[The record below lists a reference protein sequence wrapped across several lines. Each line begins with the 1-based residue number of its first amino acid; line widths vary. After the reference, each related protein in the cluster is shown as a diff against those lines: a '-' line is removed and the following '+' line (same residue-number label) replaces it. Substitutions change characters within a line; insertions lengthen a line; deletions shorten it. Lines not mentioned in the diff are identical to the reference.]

1 MTSAIL
7 TDPAAA
13 GISSERLQRVVSD
26 LAALGRKLPGSESAD
41 AACRYIGAQL
51 ASFGVAHEVLE
62 FDAFVSWPEKA
73 SLTIGDRVLPANGA
87 AFTSPTQAGGLTAQV
102 TRSLEPGELKGA
114 FLLIDGLPRYDACM
128 SAQRAGALGV
138 VAVSH
143 GPQRH
148 YVQASPLWG
157 APTGP
162 ADLSLLP
169 TVPAIQVSGDAAALL
184 ERAVADRTPVTM
196 ASDIRTGWRS
206 AKQPVAE
213 IEGREPGYILLG
225 AHYCTWG
232 DGATDNTAGV
242 ALLIELARLLKAQ
255 PKPRY
260 GVKFAFWTGHEQGG
274 YAGSSWYADTFH
286 DSLYADAIAYLNVD
300 IVGSRGGTTK
310 ALRNTT
316 AELSEYV
323 RHVLDATIG
332 KQTPAEEEFVDRS
345 VKRLDPYIDPRRSAR
360 NSDQSFSGIGLATA
374 QVSAFLPAASPEHLH
389 GSGLAWWWHTDQD
402 TIEHMDADVL
412 AVDTLI
418 YRNLVAGLIDAPAL
432 PFKREAMAEDV
443 LAGLRAYREAAPDL
457 EDVARL
463 TGFAERLAAA
473 LRNWAPSGA
482 DDALLLRLGRH
493 LNPVLYHARSAFEFD
508 LGRASRILPG
518 LAPALT
524 LNRLEPDAARMARV
538 QLRQRANRIAH
549 GLARAIEL
557 VEGATAGRSKT

>member
-1 MTSAIL
+1 MTSTIL
-7 TDPAAA
+7 TDPATA
-13 GISSERLQRVVSD
+13 GISSERLQRIVVN
-26 LAALGRKLPGSESAD
+26 LAALGRKLPGSERAD
-41 AACRYIGAQL
+41 AACRYISAQL
-51 ASFGVAHEVLE
+51 ASSDITQDVLE
-62 FDAFVSWPEKA
+62 FDAFISWPEKA
-73 SLTIGDRVLPANGA
+73 SLTVGGQTLPANGA
-87 AFTSPTQAGGLTAQV
+87 AFTASTQPGGLTGRV
-102 TRSLEPGELKGA
+102 TRSLEPGELQGA

-138 VAVSH
+138 IALSH

-162 ADLSLLP
+162 ADLALLP
-169 TVPAIQVSGDAAALL
+169 TVPAIQVSRDAAEII
-184 ERAVADRTPVTM
+184 ERAVAAGTPVTM
-196 ASDIRTGWRS
+196 DSEIRTEWRPV
-206 AKQPVAE
+206 KQPVAE

-242 ALLIELARLLKAQ
+242 ALLIELARLLKQQ

-260 GVKFAFWTGHEQGG
+260 GVKLAFWTGHEQGG
-274 YAGSSWYADTFH
+274 YAGSSWYADAFR
-286 DSLYADAIAYLNVD
+286 DSLYNDAIAYLNVD

-316 AELSEYV
+316 AELAAYV
-323 RHVLDATIG
+323 RQVLDATIG
-332 KQTPAEEEFVDRS
+332 QQTPEEEEFVDRS

-402 TIEHMDADVL
+402 TIEHMDAEIL

-418 YRNLVAGLIDAPAL
+418 YRNLVAGLVDAPAL
-432 PFKREAMAEDV
+432 PFRPAAMAEDV
-443 LAGLRAYREAAPDL
+443 LAGLRAYHEAAPNC
-457 EDVARL
+457 EDITRL
-463 TGFAERLAAA
+463 TGLAERLTEA
-473 LRNWAPSGA
+473 LRGWHPTGA
-482 DDALLLRLGRH
+482 DDPLLLRLGRH

-524 LNRLEPDAARMARV
+524 LARLEPDTARMARV

-549 GLARAIEL
+549 GLSRAIEL
-557 VEGATAGRSKT
+557 IEGRAAKAP

>member
-1 MTSAIL
+1 MTSAII

-13 GISSERLQRVVSD
+13 GISPERLQQVVSE
-26 LAALGRKLPGSESAD
+26 LAALGRKLPGSEKAD
-41 AACRYIGAQL
+41 EACRYIGAQL
-51 ASFGVAHEVLE
+51 ASFGVAHEFQE
-62 FDAFVSWPEKA
+62 FDAFISWPEKA
-73 SLTIGDRVLPANGA
+73 SLTIGGEVLPANGS
-87 AFTSPTQAGGLTAQV
+87 AFTASTPTQGLTGRVA
-102 TRSLEPGELKGA
+102 RSLEPGELKGA

-138 VAVSH
+138 IAISH

-162 ADLSLLP
+162 ADMALLP
-169 TVPAIQVSGDAAALL
+169 TIPAVQVSRNTAERL
-184 ERAVADRTPVTM
+184 ERAIAEGSPVTM
-196 ASDIRTGWRS
+196 ASEIRTEWRQV
-206 AKQPVAE
+206 KQPVAE

-242 ALLIELARLLKAQ
+242 ALLIELARLLKQQ

-274 YAGSSWYADTFH
+274 YAGSSWYADRFR
-286 DSLYADAIAYLNVD
+286 DSLYSDAIAYLNVD

-316 AELSEYV
+316 AELASYV
-323 RHVLDATIG
+323 RQVLDATIG
-332 KQTPAEEEFVDRS
+332 KQTREEEDFVDRS

-402 TIEHMDADVL
+402 TIEHMDAAVL

-418 YRNLVAGLIDAPAL
+418 YRNLVAGLIDASAL
-432 PFKREAMAEDV
+432 PFRSETMAEDV
-443 LAGLRAYREAAPDL
+443 LAGLRAYREAAPGLD
-457 EDVARL
+457 DIAHL
-463 TGFAERLAAA
+463 TSLAERLAQA
-473 LRNWAPSGA
+473 LRGWTPTGA
-482 DDALLLRLGRH
+482 DDPLLLRLGRH

-524 LNRLEPDAARMARV
+524 LHRLDPDAARMARV

-557 VEGATAGRSKT
+557 VESTTAKAR

>member
-1 MTSAIL
+1 MTLATLS
-7 TDPAAA
+7 DPAAA
-13 GISSERLQRVVSD
+13 GISSERLKQTVAT
-26 LAALGRKLPGSESAD
+26 LAALGRKLPGSDSAN
-41 AACRYIGAQL
+41 AACRHICEQL
-51 ASFGVAHEVLE
+51 TALGVSNEVLE
-62 FDAFVSWPEKA
+62 LDAFVSWPVSA
-73 SLTIGDRVLPANGA
+73 SLTVGNKVLPANGS
-87 AFTSPTQAGGLTAQV
+87 AFTTSANGLTGRV
-102 TRSLEPGELKGA
+102 TRSLELEDLKGA
-114 FLLIDGLPRYDACM
+114 FLLIDGLPRCDACI

-138 VAVSH
+138 IAISH

-157 APTGP
+157 APTCP
-162 ADLSLLP
+162 DDLALLP
-169 TVPAIQVSGDAAALL
+169 TVPAIQVSRDDAAVL
-184 ERAVADRTPVTM
+184 EQAVAEGSQVTM
-196 ASDIRTGWRS
+196 ASEIRTEWRA

-213 IEGREPGYILLG
+213 IEGREPAYVLLG

-242 ALLIELARLLKAQ
+242 ALLIELARLMKQL

-260 GVKFAFWTGHEQGG
+260 GIKFAFWTGHEQGG
-274 YAGSSWYADTFH
+274 YAGSSWYADAFR
-286 DSLYADAIAYLNVD
+286 DSLYRDAIAYLNVD

-316 AELSEYV
+316 AELADYV
-323 RHVLDATIG
+323 RQVLDGTVG
-332 KQTPAEEEFVDRS
+332 KQTPEEEEFVDRS

-418 YRNLVAGLIDAPAL
+418 YRNLVEGLVDAPAL
-432 PFKREAMAEDV
+432 PFRPGAMVGDV

-457 EDVARL
+457 DDIARL
-463 TGFAERLAAA
+463 TGLAERLADA
-473 LRNWAPSGA
+473 LANWTPTGA
-482 DDALLLRLGRH
+482 DDRSLLRLGRH

-518 LAPALT
+518 LAPVLT
-524 LNRLEPDAARMARV
+524 LNRLDADAYRMARV

-549 GLARAIEL
+549 GLSEAIEL
-557 VEGATAGRSKT
+557 VEARRGNAL

>member
-1 MTSAIL
+1 MTSTIL

-13 GISSERLQRVVSD
+13 GISSERLQRIVVN
-26 LAALGRKLPGSESAD
+26 LAALGRKLPGSERAD
-41 AACRYIGAQL
+41 AACRYISAQL
-51 ASFGVAHEVLE
+51 ASSDITQDVLE
-62 FDAFVSWPEKA
+62 FDAFISWPEKA
-73 SLTIGDRVLPANGA
+73 SLTVGGQTLPANGA
-87 AFTSPTQAGGLTAQV
+87 AFTASTQPGGLTGRV
-102 TRSLEPGELKGA
+102 TRSLEPGELQGA

-138 VAVSH
+138 IALSH

-162 ADLSLLP
+162 ADLALLP
-169 TVPAIQVSGDAAALL
+169 TVPAIQVSRDAAEII
-184 ERAVADRTPVTM
+184 ERAVAAGTPVTM
-196 ASDIRTGWRS
+196 DSEIRTEWRPV
-206 AKQPVAE
+206 KQPVAE
-213 IEGREPGYILLG
+213 IEGRESGYILLG

-242 ALLIELARLLKAQ
+242 ALLIELARLLKQQ

-274 YAGSSWYADTFH
+274 YAGSSWYADAFR
-286 DSLYADAIAYLNVD
+286 DSLYNDAIAYLNVD

-316 AELSEYV
+316 AELAAYV
-323 RHVLDATIG
+323 RQVLDATIG
-332 KQTPAEEEFVDRS
+332 QQTPEEEEFVDRS

-402 TIEHMDADVL
+402 TIEHMDAEIL

-418 YRNLVAGLIDAPAL
+418 YRNLVAGLVDAPAL
-432 PFKREAMAEDV
+432 PFRPATIAEDV
-443 LAGLRAYREAAPDL
+443 LAGLRAYREAAPDC
-457 EDVARL
+457 EDIARL
-463 TGFAERLAAA
+463 TGLAERLTEA
-473 LRNWAPSGA
+473 LRGWHPTGA
-482 DDALLLRLGRH
+482 DDPLLLRLGRH

-518 LAPALT
+518 LALALT
-524 LNRLEPDAARMARV
+524 LARLEPDTARMARV

-549 GLARAIEL
+549 GLSRAIEL
-557 VEGATAGRSKT
+557 IEGRAAKAL

>member
-1 MTSAIL
+1 MTSTIL

-13 GISSERLQRVVSD
+13 GISSERLQRIVVN
-26 LAALGRKLPGSESAD
+26 LAAPGRKLPGSERAD

-51 ASFGVAHEVLE
+51 ASSGVAQDVLE
-62 FDAFVSWPEKA
+62 FDAFISWPEKA
-73 SLTIGDRVLPANGA
+73 SLTVGGETLLANGA
-87 AFTSPTQAGGLTAQV
+87 AFTASTQPGGLTGRV
-102 TRSLEPGELKGA
+102 TRSLEPGELQGA

-138 VAVSH
+138 IALSH

-162 ADLSLLP
+162 ADLALLP
-169 TVPAIQVSGDAAALL
+169 TVPAIQVSRDAAELL
-184 ERAVADRTPVTM
+184 ERAAAAGTPVTM
-196 ASDIRTGWRS
+196 DSEIRTEWRPV
-206 AKQPVAE
+206 KQPVAE

-242 ALLIELARLLKAQ
+242 ALLIQLAHLLKQQ

-274 YAGSSWYADTFH
+274 YAGSSWYADTFR
-286 DSLYADAIAYLNVD
+286 DSLYNDAIAYLNVD

-316 AELSEYV
+316 AELSAYV
-323 RHVLDATIG
+323 RQVLDATIG
-332 KQTPAEEEFVDRS
+332 QQTREEEEFVDRS

-402 TIEHMDADVL
+402 TIENMDADVL

-418 YRNLVAGLIDAPAL
+418 YRNLVAGLVDAPAL
-432 PFKREAMAEDV
+432 PFRPAAMAEDV
-443 LAGLRAYREAAPDL
+443 LAGLRAYHEAAPDC
-457 EDVARL
+457 EDITRL
-463 TGFAERLAAA
+463 TGLAERLADV
-473 LRNWAPSGA
+473 LRGWQPTGA
-482 DDALLLRLGRH
+482 DDRLLLRIGRH

-524 LNRLEPDAARMARV
+524 LARLEPDAARMARV

-549 GLARAIEL
+549 GLSRAIEL
-557 VEGATAGRSKT
+557 VEDITAKAL

>member
-1 MTSAIL
+1 MTFAIP
-7 TDPAAA
+7 TDPKAA
-13 GISSERLQRVVSD
+13 GISTERLQATVAALS
-26 LAALGRKLPGSESAD
+26 ALGRKLPGSDSA
-41 AACRYIGAQL
+41 ATACRLICERL
-51 ASFGVAHEVLE
+51 TSCGVANRLLE
-62 FDAFVSWPEKA
+62 LDAFVSWPVRA
-73 SLTIGDRVLPANGA
+73 SLAVDGTVLPANGS
-87 AFTSPTQAGGLTAQV
+87 AFTASADSLTGRV
-102 TRSLEPGELKGA
+102 TRSMEAGDLKGA
-114 FLLIDGLPRYDACM
+114 FLAIDGLPRYDACI

-138 VAVSH
+138 IAISH

-162 ADLSLLP
+162 ADLALLP
-169 TVPAIQVSGDAAALL
+169 SVPAIQVSRDAAAIL
-184 ERAVADRTPVTM
+184 EQAIASGSPVTM
-196 ASDIRTGWRS
+196 TSEIRTEWR
-206 AKQPVAE
+206 AAQQPLGE
-213 IEGREPGYILLG
+213 IEGREPGYVLLG

-242 ALLIELARLLKAQ
+242 ALLIELARLLKLQ

-260 GVKFAFWTGHEQGG
+260 GIKFAFWTGHEQGG
-274 YAGSSWYADTFH
+274 YAGSSWYADAFR
-286 DSLYADAIAYLNVD
+286 DSLHRDAIAYLNVD

-316 AELSEYV
+316 AELADYV
-323 RHVLDATIG
+323 RQVLDGTVG
-332 KQTPAEEEFVDRS
+332 KQTQEEEDFVDRS

-432 PFKREAMAEDV
+432 PFKPAAMAGDV
-443 LAGLRAYREAAPDL
+443 LAGLRAYREAAPALD
-457 EDVARL
+457 DIARL
-463 TGFAERLAAA
+463 TGLAERLADA
-473 LRNWAPSGA
+473 LAGWTPTAG
-482 DDALLLRLGRH
+482 DDRLLLRLGRH

-524 LNRLEPDAARMARV
+524 LDRLDADAARMARV

-549 GLARAIEL
+549 GLSQAIEL
-557 VEGATAGRSKT
+557 VEVARSGAP

>member
-1 MTSAIL
+1 MTVAIVN
-7 TDPAAA
+7 DPVAA
-13 GISSERLQRVVSD
+13 GISPQRLQETVAA
-26 LAALGRKLPGSESAD
+26 LAGLGRKLPGSESA
-41 AACRYIGAQL
+41 ATACRFICEQL
-51 ASFGVAHEVLE
+51 ASAGVANEVLQL
-62 FDAFVSWPEKA
+62 DAFVSWPVKA
-73 SLTIGDRVLPANGA
+73 SLTVAGAVLPANGS
-87 AFTSPTQAGGLTAQV
+87 AFTASADKLSGRV
-102 TRSLEPGELKGA
+102 TRSLEPADLNGA
-114 FLLIDGLPRYDACM
+114 FLVIDGLPRYDACI
-128 SAQRAGALGV
+128 SAQKAGALGV
-138 VAVSH
+138 IAISH

-162 ADLSLLP
+162 ADLALLP
-169 TVPAIQVSGDAAALL
+169 SVPAIQVSQDATAVL
-184 ERAVADRTPVTM
+184 EQAIASGAQVTM
-196 ASDIRTGWRS
+196 TSDIRTEWR
-206 AKQPVAE
+206 AALQPVGE
-213 IEGREPGYILLG
+213 IEGREPGYVLLG

-242 ALLIELARLLKAQ
+242 ALLIELARLLKQQ

-274 YAGSSWYADTFH
+274 YAGSSWYADAFR
-286 DSLYADAIAYLNVD
+286 DSLHRDAIAYLNVD

-316 AELSEYV
+316 AELSDYV
-323 RHVLDATIG
+323 RQVLDGTVG
-332 KQTPAEEEFVDRS
+332 KQTQEEEDFVDRS

-374 QVSAFLPAASPEHLH
+374 QVSAFLPAASPDHLH

-412 AVDTLI
+412 AIDTLI

-432 PFKREAMAEDV
+432 PFKPAAMARDV
-443 LAGLRAYREAAPDL
+443 LAGLRAYREAAPALD
-457 EDVARL
+457 DIARL
-463 TGFAERLAAA
+463 TDLAEKLSDGLAG
-473 LRNWAPSGA
+473 WAPTAA
-482 DDALLLRLGRH
+482 DDRVLLRLGRH

-518 LAPALT
+518 LAAALT
-524 LNRLEPDAARMARV
+524 LDRLGADAARMARV

-549 GLARAIEL
+549 GLSEAIDL
-557 VEGATAGRSKT
+557 VEAARNGAL